1 MKCPYC
7 GNDMEK
13 GYITTNGALI
23 AFSNDEPNAFYVD
36 SEIWIARSYLRGA
49 YNEAYHCPDCRIVA
63 TQYSEELNKGNKIKQ
78 ETDRRWKQRQ
88 EIANEGK
95 KP

>member
-7 GNDMEK
+7 GKDMEK
-13 GYITTNGALI
+13 GYIMSNGTIIGWTKEKPSALM
-23 AFSNDEPNAFYVD
+23 AD
-36 SEIWIARSYLRGA
+36 SEIWIARTVFSIP

-63 TQYSEELNKGNKIKQ
+63 TQYSEELNKGNKIKV
-78 ETDRRWKQRQ
+78 EADRQWKQRQ
-88 EIANEGK
+88 EIANGGK